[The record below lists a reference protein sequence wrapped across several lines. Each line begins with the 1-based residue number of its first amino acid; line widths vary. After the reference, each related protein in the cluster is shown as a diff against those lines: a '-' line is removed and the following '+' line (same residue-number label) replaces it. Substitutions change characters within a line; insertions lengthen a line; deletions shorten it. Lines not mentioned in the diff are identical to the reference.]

1 MSTPQTYI
9 QTDRACDQCE
19 YNLKGLPTDG
29 NCPECGAPIRRRAT
43 RTSGTMSQEAPTS
56 FVNKLTLGFT
66 IATIGM
72 LLTSTGQ
79 LIAIMYAVSNYMTY
93 IFYPM
98 NPKALVTAGMFKFPG
113 ALIWVVGISIIIAK
127 RPNRENIIHDKTLDN
142 DQLRKVV
149 LLVSI
154 AWPIYALAGLA
165 MAKLNI
171 ATAPPS
177 TVLTIPLSIV
187 SFISGMIAWIGLI
200 PTCVYFAELGYW
212 ASHDHLAQRLRGTAW
227 TMATFGIFVVLLSAI
242 KAMSGSM
249 GAAAGFVSIFAFM
262 ILCVALLVFLFT
274 VIQLRSVMRWVAN
287 HQQLAAGS
295 ADRVRERVERDINT
309 SGVITTGLKCRV
321 CKYDLNGSPYGGC
334 CPECGESYAD
344 FTPLPI
350 LDPAKMHTDRD
361 ESEIDIEEGEN
372 KGIYFNQELDASG
385 KPRATSVAF
394 TPEISDIPDEGDIP
408 LFDSTIDE
416 AELTEH
422 DPKNTPPNAP

>member
-1 MSTPQTYI
+1 MSTPQTFI

-29 NCPECGAPIRRRAT
+29 NCPECGAPIRRRPT

-56 FVNKLTLGFT
+56 FVSKLYLGFSLASLGIFCT
-66 IATIGM
+66 
-72 LLTSTGQ
+72 
-79 LIAIMYAVSNYMTY
+79 LILPMIIR
-93 IFYPM
+93 IFGAMGFDGP
-98 NPKALVTAGMFKFPG
+98 LVTYSGRLLWFLSPLFW
-113 ALIWVVGISIIIAK
+113 IVGIWIITEI
-127 RPNRENIIHDKTLDN
+127 RPNRESIVRDKTLDN
-142 DQLRKVV
+142 DKFRLIVR
-149 LLVSI
+149 LVSI
-154 AWPIYALAGLA
+154 AWPLYLYSSFAHSALAQ
-165 MAKLNI
+165 
-171 ATAPPS
+171 TANPS
-177 TVLTIPLSIV
+177 GALMIPLAIV
-187 SFISGMIAWIGLI
+187 ALITGIVAWIGLI
-200 PTCVYFAELGYW
+200 PTSVYFAEMGYW

-227 TMATFGIFVVLLSAI
+227 AMTTFGVLTALLAAI
-242 KAMSGSM
+242 GMTGGSLA
-249 GAAAGFVSIFAFM
+249 GAASFVSFFT
-262 ILCVALLVFLFT
+262 ILALVVAVVVFLFT
-274 VIQLRSVMRWVAN
+274 VFQLGSVMRWVAN

-321 CKYDLNGSPYGGC
+321 CKYDLNGSPFGGC

-361 ESEIDIEEGEN
+361 ESEINIEEGQN

-385 KPRATSVAF
+385 KPKASGVAF